1 MSSNIYLPHL
11 ATIIEI
17 EAQTPDTTMLRVT
30 LDDPTL
36 AQSFTYR
43 PGQFAELSI
52 FGVGE
57 CPISIASTPTR
68 KGFLEFCVRAVGQ
81 VTNALYELDVGSK
94 IGVRG
99 PYGNPFPLSE
109 LEGRN
114 LLFIGGGIGLA
125 PLRSLINYVL
135 DNRDHYGEVEL
146 IYGARSPQDLAFKD
160 ELKLW
165 GEQEGVTVY
174 LTVDRGDERWRG
186 PVGFVPSFLREIAP
200 SPQEK
205 VAFTCGP
212 PIMIKLVMEALEE
225 MGFPPD
231 HMVTTLEMKM
241 KCGVGKCG
249 RCNIGSRYICR
260 DGPVFTLE
268 QLKAL
273 PGGLEL

>member
-11 ATIIEI
+11 ATITEI
-17 EAQTPDTTMLRVT
+17 EPQTPDTTMLRVV
-30 LDDPTL
+30 LDDSTL

-68 KGFLEFCVRAVGQ
+68 RGFLEFCVRAVGQ
-81 VTNALYELDVGSK
+81 VTNALHELDVGSK

-99 PYGNPFPLSE
+99 PYGNSFPLP
-109 LEGRN
+109 EGRN

-125 PLRSLINYVL
+125 PLRSLINYAL
-135 DNRDHYGEVEL
+135 DNRGHYREVEL
-146 IYGARSPQDLAFKD
+146 VYGARSPQDLVFKD

-165 GEQEGVTVY
+165 GEQENVTVH
-174 LTVDRGDERWRG
+174 LTVDRGDETWKG
-186 PVGFVPSFLREIAP
+186 PVGFVPPFLREIGP
-200 SPQEK
+200 SPQDK

-225 MGFPPD
+225 MGFTPD
-231 HMVTTLEMKM
+231 RIVTTLEMKM

-249 RCNIGSRYICR
+249 RCNIGSNYICR
-260 DGPVFTLE
+260 DGPVFSLE

>member
-11 ATIIEI
+11 ATITEI
-17 EAQTPDTTMLRVT
+17 GPQTPDTTMFRVV
-30 LDDPTL
+30 LEDSTL

-68 KGFLEFCVRAVGQ
+68 EGFLEFCVRTVGQ
-81 VTNALYELDVGSK
+81 VTNALHELDVGGK

-99 PYGNPFPLSE
+99 PYGNSFLLPE

-114 LLFIGGGIGLA
+114 LLFIGGGMGLA

-135 DNRDHYGEVEL
+135 DNRDHYEEVEL
-146 IYGARSPQDLAFKD
+146 VYGARSPQDLVFKD

-165 GEQEGVTVY
+165 GDQEGASVY
-174 LTVDRGDERWRG
+174 LTVDRGDERWKG
-186 PVGFVPSFLREIAP
+186 PVGFVPPFLREIAP
-200 SPQEK
+200 SPQDK

-231 HMVTTLEMKM
+231 RIVTTLEMKM

-249 RCNIGSRYICR
+249 RCNMGSRYICR

-273 PGGLEL
+273 SGGLEF

>member
-36 AQSFTYR
+36 ALSFTYR

-81 VTNALYELDVGSK
+81 VTNALHELDVGSK

-99 PYGNPFPLSE
+99 PYGNPFPLPE

-135 DNRDHYGEVEL
+135 DNRAHYGEVEL

-165 GEQEGVTVY
+165 GEQEGVTIY

-231 HMVTTLEMKM
+231 HIVTTLEMKM

>member
-99 PYGNPFPLSE
+99 PYGNPFPLPE

>member
-11 ATIIEI
+11 ATITEI
-17 EAQTPDTTMLRVT
+17 EPQTPDTTMFRVV
-30 LDDPTL
+30 LDDSTL
-36 AQSFTYR
+36 AQAFTYR

-68 KGFLEFCVRAVGQ
+68 RGSLEFCVRAVGQ
-81 VTNALYELDVGSK
+81 VTNALHELDVGGK
-94 IGVRG
+94 IGIRG
-99 PYGNPFPLSE
+99 PYGNSFPLPE
-109 LEGRN
+109 LEEKN

-125 PLRSLINYVL
+125 PLRSLVNYVL

-146 IYGARSPQDLAFKD
+146 VYGARSPQELVFKG

-165 GEQEGVTVY
+165 DEQEGVTVY

-186 PVGFVPSFLREIAP
+186 PVGFVPPFLREIDP
-200 SPQEK
+200 SPQDK

-225 MGFPPD
+225 MGFPPARI
-231 HMVTTLEMKM
+231 VTTLEMKM

-249 RCNIGSRYICR
+249 RCNIGSKYICR

>member
-1 MSSNIYLPHL
+1 MSGNIYLPHL
-11 ATIIEI
+11 ATITEI

-36 AQSFTYR
+36 ALSFTYR

-81 VTNALYELDVGSK
+81 VTNALHELDVGSK

-99 PYGNPFPLSE
+99 PHGNPFPLPE

-165 GEQEGVTVY
+165 GEQECVTIY